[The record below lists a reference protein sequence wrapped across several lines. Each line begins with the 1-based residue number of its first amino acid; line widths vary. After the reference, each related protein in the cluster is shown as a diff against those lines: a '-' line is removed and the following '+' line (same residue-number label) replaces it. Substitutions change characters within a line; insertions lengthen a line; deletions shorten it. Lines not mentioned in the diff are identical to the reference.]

1 VFLARLELTEPVLHC
16 LTEFA
21 ASFFMLGDS
30 VQDAV
35 NVCIKNLNDIDL
47 AVALVRIK
55 EGRDDGPLFVKLLK
69 TRILPLAF
77 DGHDRYLAHWAFWRL
92 GQREMAVRVLC
103 TSMDLLRSEIKFL
116 PPTVSDASPRVARYE
131 DVSLA
136 VLYLQ
141 MSKRGISADQDAR
154 FAKHMGKVLK
164 RLGCHVVA
172 EALLAKWE
180 YNPYVEP
187 QAQQSNNDTAA
198 DVDTVQAV
206 PVQESEGLAETK
218 ASCMVDAQA
227 SDTANDASVG
237 LTSSSTATRSETT
250 TTSHP
255 PSDEKRNGASGI
267 SREAADEEAA
277 EEKKKETRKKPGG
290 GVANLITSAKN
301 ADQQGA
307 QEFDFGSFGF

>member
-1 VFLARLELTEPVLHC
+1 MLQPFV
-16 LTEFA
+16 EFA

-55 EGRDDGPLFVKLLK
+55 EGRDDGPLFVRLLK

-77 DGHDRYLAHWAFWRL
+77 DGQDRYLAHWAFWRL

-103 TSMDLLRSEIKFL
+103 TSMDLLRTEVKSL
-116 PPTVSDASPRVARYE
+116 PPSIANAPRRVARFE

-141 MSKRGISADQDAR
+141 MSKKGISVDKDSR
-154 FAKHMGKVLK
+154 FAKHMQKVLK
-164 RLGCHVVA
+164 RLGCHLVA
-172 EALLAKWE
+172 EALLAEWE
-180 YNPYVEP
+180 YKPYLEP
-187 QAQQSNNDTAA
+187 QSQQLSENTGV
-198 DVDTVQAV
+198 DVDIVAAAPAAEEPDMLGAMRASSTVK
-206 PVQESEGLAETK
+206 SR
-218 ASCMVDAQA
+218 ASGA
-227 SDTANDASVG
+227 ANDAVDESAAPSPATG
-237 LTSSSTATRSETT
+237 PETATSTG
-250 TTSHP
+250 TSGV
-255 PSDEKRNGASGI
+255 EKTNGAAEVP
-267 SREAADEEAA
+267 REAEENQAA
-277 EEKKKETRKKPGG
+277 EEKKREIRKKPGG

-301 ADQQGA
+301 GDQQGA